1 MKNLKSNK
9 GISLV
14 ALISTII
21 VILILTTVTVTSVY
35 TGSDYKRYKLMCADI
50 ELLEDKILYFYRQ
63 YGELPIGN
71 EITDLPDEI
80 DNSHIFYEVN
90 TNKLSNITLNFGDAE
105 DVYIVDSETFEVYY
119 LSGIEYQDVIY
130 YTD

>member
-9 GISLV
+9 GITIVTLV
-14 ALISTII
+14 VTII
-21 VILILTTVTVTSVY
+21 VILILTSVTVTSTY
-35 TGSDYKRYKLMCADI
+35 IGLDYKRYKSMCSDV

-71 EITDLPDEI
+71 EATDLPNEI
-80 DNSHIFYEVN
+80 DNDHIFYEVN
-90 TNKLSNITLNFGDAE
+90 TNKLSNVTLNYGDVD

-119 LSGIEYQDVIY
+119 LNGIEYQDVIY